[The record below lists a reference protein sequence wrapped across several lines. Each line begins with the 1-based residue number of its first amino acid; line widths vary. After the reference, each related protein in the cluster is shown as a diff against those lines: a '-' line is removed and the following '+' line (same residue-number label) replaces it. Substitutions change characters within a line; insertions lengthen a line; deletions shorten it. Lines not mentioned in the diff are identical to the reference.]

1 MKKIATI
8 GEYLVDMIPINKTY
22 QPTPGG
28 APMNVAIAIQRLN
41 GNVIPLAQ
49 VGKDFFGKMLKD
61 ALIDEGLDT
70 SYIKTDAN
78 HKTSL
83 AFVSIDAHGE
93 RDFMFYRNPSADQY
107 LTLTQEEIE
116 NLDYDIVHFGSV
128 GLMDYPLRETTDA
141 LIQYAHERQKIVSFD
156 VNVRLMLVENEQKYK
171 EDMLLYIKKS
181 HLVKC
186 SHEELIYLN
195 GKENS
200 IEEMVSQLFDLEH
213 QMVIVTKGSKGV
225 QLHYK
230 EIVFHQEAYTVDVVD
245 TTGAG
250 DAFMGSFLWSLSKQE
265 HPFDHTAWIQK
276 ALKISSF
283 ISSQVITKKGA
294 TEGIPYYKE
303 ILRFF

>member
-8 GEYLVDMIPINKTY
+8 GEYLVDMIPINNAY

-70 SYIKTDAN
+70 SYINTDAD
-78 HKTSL
+78 HKTSI

-93 RDFMFYRNPSADQY
+93 RDFMFYRNPSADQFF
-107 LTLTQEEIE
+107 TLDQNEIQT
-116 NLDYDIVHFGSV
+116 LDFDILHFGSV
-128 GLMDYPLRETTDA
+128 GLLGYPLRETTDA
-141 LIQYAHERQKIVSFD
+141 LIHYAKAHHKIISFD
-156 VNVRLMLVENEQKYK
+156 VNVRLMLVDDEQKYK
-171 EDMLLYIKKS
+171 EDIVSYIKKS
-181 HLVKC
+181 HLIKC
-186 SHEELIYLN
+186 SLEELIYLN
-195 GKENS
+195 NHEASVQK
-200 IEEMVSQLFDLEH
+200 MVEQLFDLKH
-213 QMVIVTKGSKGV
+213 QMVMITKGQEGV
-225 QLHYK
+225 QLYYK
-230 EIVFHQEAYTVDVVD
+230 HHIFNQAAFTVEVVD

-265 HPFDHTAWIQK
+265 NPFDSIDWIPK
-276 ALKISSF
+276 ALEISSF
-283 ISSQVITKKGA
+283 VSSQVITKKGA
-294 TEGIPYYKE
+294 TEGIPKYKE

>member
-93 RDFMFYRNPSADQY
+93 RDFMFYRNPSADQFF
-107 LTLTQEEIE
+107 TLDHNEIQT
-116 NLDYDIVHFGSV
+116 LDFDILHFGSV
-128 GLMDYPLRETTDA
+128 GLLGYPLRETTDA
-141 LIQYAHERQKIVSFD
+141 LIHYANAHDKIISFD
-156 VNVRLMLVENEQKYK
+156 VNVRLMLVDDEQKYK
-171 EDMLLYIKKS
+171 EDIVSYMKKS
-181 HLVKC
+181 HLIKC
-186 SHEELIYLN
+186 SLEELIYLN
-195 GKENS
+195 NHEASVQK
-200 IEEMVSQLFDLEH
+200 MVEQLFDLNH
-213 QMVIVTKGSKGV
+213 QMVLITNGSEGV
-225 QLHYK
+225 QLYYRNH
-230 EIVFHQEAYTVDVVD
+230 IFDQSAFSVDVVD

-250 DAFMGSFLWSLSKQE
+250 DAFMGSFLWSLSRQE
-265 HPFDHTAWIQK
+265 NPFNSIEWIPK
-276 ALKISSF
+276 ALEISSF
-283 ISSQVITKKGA
+283 VSSHVITKKGA
-294 TEGIPYYKE
+294 TEGLPKYKE

>member
-8 GEYLVDMIPINKTY
+8 GEYLVDMIPINNAY

-61 ALIDEGLDT
+61 ALIDEELDT
-70 SYIKTDAN
+70 SYIKTDEK

-93 RDFMFYRNPSADQY
+93 RDFMFYRNPSADQFF
-107 LTLTQEEIE
+107 TLDHNDIQT
-116 NLDYDIVHFGSV
+116 LDFDILHFGSV
-128 GLMDYPLRETTDA
+128 GLLGYPLRETTDA
-141 LIQYAHERQKIVSFD
+141 LIQYANDHHKIISFD
-156 VNVRLMLVENEQKYK
+156 VNVRLMLVDDEQKYK
-171 EDMLLYIKKS
+171 EDIVSYMKKS

-186 SHEELIYLN
+186 SLEELIYLN
-195 GKENS
+195 HHEAS
-200 IEEMVSQLFDLEH
+200 IQKMVEQLFDLNH
-213 QMVIVTKGSKGV
+213 QMVMITKGSEGV
-225 QLHYK
+225 QLFYK
-230 EIVFHQEAYTVDVVD
+230 NHIFNQKAFSVDVVD

-265 HPFDHTAWIQK
+265 NPFDSIEWIPK
-276 ALKISSF
+276 ALEISSYV
-283 ISSQVITKKGA
+283 SSQVITKKGA
-294 TEGIPYYKE
+294 TEGLPYYKD